1 MPIDPDS
8 LPRDAET
15 LQKIVVD
22 LAEQLD
28 RSLAEQ
34 NKYQSL
40 LRELLEAQ
48 RNRKSEQLSKEQLA
62 LFEAAWQARSPED
75 KAAAGEDDDDLDSDA
90 GAGAPKSDETP
101 NKKGGGRQPLARHL
115 TRERIVH
122 DLAESEKHC
131 QCCGKDLRLIA
142 EETSEHY
149 DYIPAWV
156 RVIEDVC
163 LKYACDCTIKTA
175 TKPPQPIE
183 KSTAGASL
191 LAQVIVAKWADH
203 QPLHRQEKMFERH
216 GIEISRKT
224 MGGWMAQC
232 AALLDPLYQLM
243 KKELLGS
250 KVIGTD
256 DTSVKVLDRKLPF
269 ARIGRIWPYVGDIHH
284 PVIVYDYTPT
294 RSRAG
299 PAKFLEG
306 YQGYLQADAYSVYDA
321 FFKSARG
328 MTEVGCWMHARR
340 YFFKALESDEPRMGP
355 ALHLIARLYAVEER
369 AKALSLSAEQRFA
382 LRQRVSA
389 RVLGKLHQYLLE
401 LQQQV
406 LPKSPTG
413 AAVRY
418 TLNQWAAL
426 TRFLQDGEL
435 EIDNGATERAN
446 RDIALGR
453 GNWTFLGS
461 DAGGKTAAVLR
472 SFIASCKRCGVEPFA
487 WFRDVLSRI
496 PAHSITRLRELLP
509 QNWKPPASPAQ
520 A

>member
-1 MPIDPDS
+1 VPIDPKS

-15 LQKIVVD
+15 LRRIVVD

-62 LFEAAWQARSPED
+62 LFEAAWQARNPEGENPAD
-75 KAAAGEDDDDLDSDA
+75 KGDDDFDA
-90 GAGAPKSDETP
+90 GTGQEPNQTP
-101 NKKGGGRQPLARHL
+101 NRKRGGRQPLARHL

-122 DLAESEKHC
+122 DLADSEKHC
-131 QCCGKDLRLIA
+131 HGCGKDLRLIA
-142 EETSEHY
+142 EETSERY
-149 DYIPAWV
+149 DYIPAAV
-156 RVIEDVC
+156 RVIQDVC
-163 LKYACDCTIKTA
+163 LKYACDCTIRTA

-216 GIEISRKT
+216 GIDISRKT
-224 MGGWMAQC
+224 MGGWMGEC
-232 AALLDPLYQLM
+232 AELLDPLYELM
-243 KKELLGS
+243 KQELLES

-256 DTSVKVLDRKLPF
+256 DTSVKVLDRKLSF
-269 ARIGRIWPYVGDIHH
+269 ARTGRIWPYVGDALH

-299 PAKFLEG
+299 PAKFLQG

-321 FFKSARG
+321 FFKGARG

-340 YFFKALESDEPRMGP
+340 YFFKALESDEPHMGP

-389 RVLGKLHQYLLE
+389 RLLAKLHQYLLE
-401 LQQQV
+401 LQQEV
-406 LPKSPTG
+406 LPKSPSG

-418 TLNQWAAL
+418 SLNQWEAL
-426 TRFLQDGEL
+426 TRFLEDGEL

-453 GNWTFLGS
+453 GNWTFFGS
-461 DAGGKTAAVLR
+461 DKGGKTAAVLR
-472 SFIASCKRCGVEPFA
+472 SFIATCKRCGVEPFA

-496 PAHSITRLRELLP
+496 PAHSITRLGELLP
-509 QNWKPPASPAQ
+509 HNWKPLPSPAQ

>member
-1 MPIDPDS
+1 VPLDPDS

-15 LQKIVVD
+15 LRKIVVD
-22 LAEQLD
+22 LAKQLD

-62 LFEAAWQARSPED
+62 LFEAAWQVRHPED
-75 KAAAGEDDDDLDSDA
+75 KADGGEDDDDLDSHT
-90 GAGAPKSDETP
+90 GAGQKPNEAAKPKRS
-101 NKKGGGRQPLARHL
+101 GRQPLAQHL
-115 TRERIVH
+115 KRERIIH

-131 QCCGKDLRLIA
+131 QGCGKDLRLIA
-142 EETSEHY
+142 EETSERY
-149 DYIPAWV
+149 DYIPASV
-156 RVIEDVC
+156 RVMQDVC

-203 QPLHRQEKMFERH
+203 QPLHRQEKMWERH

-269 ARIGRIWPYVGDIHH
+269 ARIGRIWPYVGDAHH

-306 YQGYLQADAYSVYDA
+306 YRGYL
-321 FFKSARG
+321 
-328 MTEVGCWMHARR
+328 RR
-340 YFFKALESDEPRMGP
+340 MPTRSTM
-355 ALHLIARLYAVEER
+355 
-369 AKALSLSAEQRFA
+369 RF
-382 LRQRVSA
+382 S
-389 RVLGKLHQYLLE
+389 
-401 LQQQV
+401 
-406 LPKSPTG
+406 SPH
-413 AAVRY
+413 
-418 TLNQWAAL
+418 
-426 TRFLQDGEL
+426 
-435 EIDNGATERAN
+435 
-446 RDIALGR
+446 
-453 GNWTFLGS
+453 
-461 DAGGKTAAVLR
+461 GG
-472 SFIASCKRCGVEPFA
+472 
-487 WFRDVLSRI
+487 
-496 PAHSITRLRELLP
+496 
-509 QNWKPPASPAQ
+509 
-520 A
+520 